1 MGQFDRY
8 IDRNAKPPAGVIRV
22 FCLVA
27 PVAMII
33 QAIDS
38 RRLED
43 VLVAAFGVVLF
54 LPSGIAPKAYRARL
68 AALDKHLVL
77 GAVLMFVFM
86 LCALFVLLT
95 NFLSRPTSI
104 YIAAPAAFVL
114 TAVAAVRRR
123 TRLRGTR

>member
-1 MGQFDRY
+1 
-8 IDRNAKPPAGVIRV
+8 
-22 FCLVA
+22 
-27 PVAMII
+27 
-33 QAIDS
+33 
-38 RRLED
+38 
-43 VLVAAFGVVLF
+43 
-54 LPSGIAPKAYRARL
+54 
-68 AALDKHLVL
+68 LDKHLVL

-114 TAVAAVRRR
+114 TAVAAVRRH